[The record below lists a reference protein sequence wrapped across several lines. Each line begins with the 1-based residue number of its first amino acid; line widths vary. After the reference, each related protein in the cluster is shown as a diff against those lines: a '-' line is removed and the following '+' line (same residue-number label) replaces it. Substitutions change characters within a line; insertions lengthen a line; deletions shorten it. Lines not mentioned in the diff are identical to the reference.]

1 MVRRTLTL
9 FVFLTTTFFATAFAQ
24 TSVDKARETVNA
36 IGTGPKA
43 KVEAKLKNKTKVKG
57 AVQAITADSFTVIDE
72 KTGSSQTV
80 AFADIDSVKK
90 PRTGLKPRTWIIIGA
105 AAAAA
110 VIVGTTVLY
119 PVLCDGGAGC

>member
-1 MVRRTLTL
+1 MVRKTLTSIL
-9 FVFLTTTFFATAFAQ
+9 LLTVAFLGTAVAQ
-24 TSVDKARETVNA
+24 TSVDNARQTVNG

-57 AVQAITADSFTVIDE
+57 TIQTISPDSFTVIDE
-72 KTGSSQTV
+72 KTGSAQTV
-80 AFADIDSVKK
+80 AFADIESVKK
-90 PRTGLKPRTWIIIGA
+90 PRTGLKPRTWVIIGA

-110 VIVGTTVLY
+110 VIVATTVLY

>member
-1 MVRRTLTL
+1 MVRKTLTL
-9 FVFLTTTFFATAFAQ
+9 FLFLTTTFLATAFAQ
-24 TSVDKARETVNA
+24 TSVDEARATVNA

-57 AVQAITADSFTVIDE
+57 TVQAITADSFTVIDE